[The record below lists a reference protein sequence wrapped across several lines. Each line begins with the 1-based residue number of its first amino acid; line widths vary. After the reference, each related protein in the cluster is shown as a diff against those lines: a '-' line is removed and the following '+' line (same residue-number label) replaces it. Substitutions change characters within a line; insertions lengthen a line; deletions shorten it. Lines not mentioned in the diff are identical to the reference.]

1 MFQFSGDV
9 WQKDPN
15 TEIACI
21 FLSLIS
27 KLYKK
32 TFKLHT
38 ANSYICI
45 KSNNQTKSD
54 VYSK

>member
-32 TFKLHT
+32 KP
-38 ANSYICI
+38 
-45 KSNNQTKSD
+45 SNYTLLIPI
-54 VYSK
+54 YA